1 MVGAV
6 SEVAVVDLEVVV
18 AGAKKLWGDSWR
30 GDFPTRGSRGL
41 NFGEVS
47 RRAHDTESS
56 RPRAFLA
63 TDVNPWLHKKYKC
76 VVYDAELTIIV
87 KPREFGDGTPNLPA
101 GAMGFNPMAGS
112 LRLRCFSSNPHLQ
125 SVHYP
130 EEKTTR

>member
-76 VVYDAELTIIV
+76 LLYDAGQ
-87 KPREFGDGTPNLPA
+87 KNL
-101 GAMGFNPMAGS
+101 NLRNS
-112 LRLRCFSSNPHLQ
+112 LFPTRCFLPGTL
-125 SVHYP
+125 
-130 EEKTTR
+130 RM